1 MDDFFEIDFLDV
13 GSEKSGD
20 AITVRYQI
28 DGKTFIHVVDGGYID
43 DGKKIKAH
51 INKYYGNPTHI
62 NHVVLTH
69 QDRDH
74 AGGLRTILED
84 FSVGTLWMHRPWLHA
99 GTLIK
104 KFSHYKNV
112 ENLSKRLKEIYSNAA
127 TLEKIALEKE
137 IEIKEPFQG
146 NYIGC
151 FQVLS
156 PTLEHYYEMILKS
169 DKTPNV
175 KGSENCFHGVFS
187 MLKEGV
193 KYIKALWGQETFP
206 ETGTSEENEMSVIQ
220 FAELNNKTILLT
232 GDAGRI
238 SLDKAY
244 SYYSKSIGVSL
255 PYIDYFQVPH
265 HGSRHNLNSAL
276 LDKWLGKKENTQTQ
290 PFFTAV
296 ISASENDDNHPRK
309 VVVRSLIH
317 RGAKVLATKG
327 SNLRLQVNA
336 PYREDYYP
344 AIPLTYPDSEE
355 T

>member
-28 DGKTFIHVVDGGYID
+28 DGKSFIHVVDGGYID

-112 ENLSKRLKEIYSNAA
+112 ENLSKKLKEIYSNAV
-127 TLEKIALEKE
+127 ALEE
-137 IEIKEPFQG
+137 IAKDQNITIKEPFQG

-175 KGSENCFHGVFS
+175 KGTENCSYDVFS
-187 MLKEGV
+187 MLNKGV

-206 ETGTSEENEMSVIQ
+206 ETGTSEENEMSIIQ
-220 FAELNNKTILLT
+220 FAKVNNKKILLT

-238 SLDKAY
+238 SLNEAY
-244 SYYSKSIGVSL
+244 SYSKSIGISL
-255 PYIDYFQVPH
+255 TGIDYFQVPH

-276 LDKWLGKKENTQTQ
+276 LDKWLGKKKNKQTQ
-290 PFFTAV
+290 PSFTAI
-296 ISASENDDNHPRK
+296 ISASKNDDNHPRN

-317 RGAKVLATKG
+317 RGADVLVTKG
-327 SNLRLQVNA
+327 RNLQLQVNA

-344 AIPLTYPDSEE
+344 ATPLAYPNSEE

>member
-1 MDDFFEIDFLDV
+1 MNDFFEIDFLDV
-13 GSEKSGD
+13 ESINGGD
-20 AITVRYQI
+20 AITARYQI
-28 DGKTFIHVVDGGYID
+28 NGETFIHIIDGGYID
-43 DGKKIKAH
+43 DGKKIKDH

-99 GTLIK
+99 KELIK
-104 KFSHYKNV
+104 DFSRYKNV

-127 TLEKIALEKE
+127 TLEEIALEKK

-146 NYIGC
+146 DSIGC

-156 PTLEHYYEMILKS
+156 PTLKHYYEMILKS
-169 DKTPNV
+169 DKTPDI
-175 KGSENCFHGVFS
+175 KESANCFHNVSSIFKKGV
-187 MLKEGV
+187 E
-193 KYIKALWGQETFP
+193 YIKAFWGQETFP

-220 FAELNNKTILLT
+220 FAELNNKKILLT

-244 SYYSKSIGVSL
+244 SYSKSIDISL
-255 PYIDYFQVPH
+255 PCIDYFQVPH

-276 LDKWLGKKENTQTQ
+276 LDKWLGKKKNTQTQ
-290 PFFTAV
+290 PSFTAV
-296 ISASENDDNHPRK
+296 ISASKNDDNHPRN

-317 RGAKVLATKG
+317 RGANVLATKG

-336 PYREDYYP
+336 PYRKDYYP
-344 AIPLTYPDSEE
+344 ATPLEYPDSEE
-355 T
+355 K